1 MENQGDKPGASSG
14 GIAKKSRKFVDCD
27 SMVLAYISDPL
38 DEEHSRGHF
47 YHVCRGVLQKEEVL
61 PPPPGEPIA
70 CTVCGVEL
78 EYEDFIDAQMKGG
91 T

>member
-1 MENQGDKPGASSG
+1 MS
-14 GIAKKSRKFVDCD
+14 IDCL

-38 DEEHSRGHF
+38 DEENARGHF
-47 YHVCRGVLQKEEVL
+47 YHVCRGVLQKDEVL

-78 EYEDFIDAQMKGG
+78 EFEDFVDAQMKGG